1 MVHLFIGACTMAGFF
16 ILINYTT
23 RKKMTL
29 PWWQWT
35 LTLLGFLYTV
45 FVLEII
51 LSFIQEGVIRGAL
64 VVGLIM
70 GFIAVVWGVLLGR
83 FVFNHKKG

>member
-1 MVHLFIGACTMAGFF
+1 MAGFF
-16 ILINYTT
+16 ILINYTI
-23 RKKMTL
+23 RKKMIL

-35 LTLLGFLYTV
+35 ATILGLLYAV

-51 LSFIQEGVIRGAL
+51 LSFIQEGAIRGAL
-64 VVGLIM
+64 IVGLIM